1 MPARELWMLTA
12 AHLIANTMLLW
23 LGYYWLGIGE
33 ASSSSLLWSAVIAV
47 VLVCGACCAYGSALV
62 FFEHQER
69 CAIAAWRAAL
79 RNLLPLSL
87 VAIALLALYYF
98 LARWSDYSSTPAL
111 HLASYLTLKSQRP
124 VKPATVLAI
133 FNAVLWLVR
142 WMILPVFCLPM
153 IAAITSRGWQGFLS
167 VGALARKWLYWIETP
182 VLLFCAFAVPFKLLA
197 WVPSVS
203 GFGMET
209 ASFALRAAAAYFL
222 FLAAWLLLA
231 FATAGGKPRLTQ
243 AKTVASP

>member
-1 MPARELWMLTA
+1 MPTRELRILSA
-12 AHLIANTMLLW
+12 AHLIANTLLLW

-33 ASSSSLLWSAVIAV
+33 SSTSSLLWSAFIAV
-47 VLVCGACCAYGSALV
+47 VLVCGACWAYASALV
-62 FFEHQER
+62 FFRQEEHS
-69 CAIAAWRAAL
+69 ATAAWRAAL

-87 VAIALLALYYF
+87 VAIVLLALYYL
-98 LARWSDYSSTPAL
+98 LARWSDYSSAPAL
-111 HLASYLTLKSQRP
+111 GLASFLTLKSQRP
-124 VKPATVLAI
+124 LKPATVLAI

-142 WMILPVFCLPM
+142 WMILPVLCLPL
-153 IAAITSRGWQGFLS
+153 ISAITVQGWQGFSS

-182 VLLFCAFAVPFKLLA
+182 ALLVCAFAVPIKLLA

-209 ASFALRAAAAYFL
+209 ASFVLRAAAAYLL

-231 FATAGGKPRLTQ
+231 FATAGGKPRFTQ